1 MILCGYIYRIFFIYS
16 SVGGHLGCFHI
27 LTIGNSAAVNIGM
40 HVSFQISV
48 LVFSDMYPEV
58 ELLDHMIV
66 LFLCFF
72 FFFEKPPY
80 CFPQWLHQFAFP
92 PMSFPGGSDGNKSTC
107 NVEDLGSIPG
117 LGRSPREGNAYS
129 VQYYC
134 LENSK
139 DTGAWQ
145 AILHVDTTE

>member
-1 MILCGYIYRIFFIYS
+1 
-16 SVGGHLGCFHI
+16 
-27 LTIGNSAAVNIGM
+27 
-40 HVSFQISV
+40 
-48 LVFSDMYPEV
+48 MYPEM

-107 NVEDLGSIPG
+107 NAEDLGSVPG
-117 LGRSPREGNAYS
+117 LGRSPREGNDYS
-129 VQYYC
+129 VQYSC

-139 DTGAWQ
+139 DRRAWQ
-145 AILHVDTTE
+145 AILHVDTTEWLTLSPFDGSSIFSFLRILYTVLHSGCTSLYSHQ